1 MSTHASVRAES
12 SAEFGGMARSD
23 SGLARNVSLVEAYD
37 RWAPTYDT
45 PNPLHALEERV
56 MSLLLPSVAGKRVLD
71 VACGTGRWLENLL
84 KRGARAGFGLDL
96 SAGMLRRASAKLS
109 LQGRVTQG
117 DCLALPFAA
126 ASADLIMCSLAVG
139 HLRNLGGVAHELAR
153 VASQGADVFVTDF
166 HPLAYARGWR
176 RTFHDG
182 NETLEVPSQAHT
194 VERVRYVFE
203 DQGFRVVILAEP
215 RMGEP
220 ERDIFMQRGKADLFA
235 AACETP
241 ALYILRFKRVSR
253 VDTKGQRN

>member
-12 SAEFGGMARSD
+12 PAEFGGLVRND
-23 SGLARNVSLVEAYD
+23 SGSVRSVSLTEAYD
-37 RWAPTYDT
+37 RWAATYDV

-56 MSLLLPSVAGKRVLD
+56 MSLLMPSVAGKRVLD

-96 SAGMLRRASAKLS
+96 SAGMLRRAVEKSTLR
-109 LQGRVTQG
+109 GRCVLA
-117 DCLALPFAA
+117 DCLALPFPA
-126 ASADLIMCSLAVG
+126 ASANLILCSLAAG
-139 HLRNLGGVAHELAR
+139 HMRNLGGLARELAR
-153 VASQGADVFVTDF
+153 VAAPAGDVFVSDF

-176 RTFHDG
+176 RTFDDG
-182 NETLEVPSQAHT
+182 SETVEVPSQAHT

-203 DQGFRVVILAEP
+203 EQGFRVVILAEP

-220 ERDIFMQRGKADLFA
+220 ERDIFMRRGKAHLFA

-241 ALYILRFKRVSR
+241 AIYIIRFRR
-253 VDTKGQRN
+253 IGRNPTKEHRD